1 MGGDEDI
8 NTMNRRS
15 FLQGMVAWG
24 ALLGSGFPVPG
35 RPHAGVSESVAEPQ
49 SSTVARTG
57 VPGGTSRVVMVRN
70 EAVLLANGE
79 LSSAVADEMVTS
91 GMMRLTGEG
100 SADNAWK
107 KLFKSSDVVGIKVNA
122 LGGRPIATHPGV
134 VASVVAGL
142 KGAGVREEN
151 IVVWDRLTEELSN
164 AGYALNRSGRG
175 VQCFGT
181 DKDYDSYPETAG
193 SIGSC
198 FSTIVSSRCTALINM
213 PVLKDHD
220 LSGVSLSLKNFYGA
234 IHNPNKYHG
243 NNCDPYIADL
253 NTHAYLKDK
262 LRLVICDGLALQYN
276 GGPAFKPQ
284 WSVRYSTLMFGLDPV
299 AVDRIGCRL
308 IEEKRKEMGLPSL
321 ADAGRKPVHIAT
333 AAQKAL
339 GTDDL
344 GRIEVVSL

>member
-1 MGGDEDI
+1 MG
-8 NTMNRRS
+8 
-15 FLQGMVAWG
+15 AWG
-24 ALLGSGFPVPG
+24 AFLGSGLALPGSPRGEMRDSAAPQYPAASTRPGAPG
-35 RPHAGVSESVAEPQ
+35 R
-49 SSTVARTG
+49 
-57 VPGGTSRVVMVRN
+57 TSRVVMVRN
-70 EAVLLANGE
+70 EALLLENGE
-79 LSSAVADEMVTS
+79 LNSPVADGMVAS
-91 GMMRLTGEG
+91 GMLRLTGE
-100 SADNAWK
+100 SSTDSAWK
-107 KLFKSSDVVGIKVNA
+107 KLFKPPDVVGIKVNA

-134 VASVVAGL
+134 VAAVISGL
-142 KGAGVREEN
+142 KRAGVREEN
-151 IVVWDRLTEELSN
+151 IIVWDRLTEELSK
-164 AGYALNRSGRG
+164 AGYTINRSGTG
-175 VQCFGT
+175 VRCFGT
-181 DKDYDSYPETAG
+181 DKDYAPYPETAG

-253 NTHAYLKDK
+253 NTHTYLRDK
-262 LRLVICDGLALQYN
+262 LRLIICDGLALQYN

-284 WSVRYSTLMFGLDPV
+284 WSVPYSSLIFGLDPV
-299 AVDRIGCRL
+299 AVDRIGCKL
-308 IEEKRKEMGLPSL
+308 IEEKRKTKGLPSL
-321 ADAGRKPVHIAT
+321 KDAGRDPLHIAT